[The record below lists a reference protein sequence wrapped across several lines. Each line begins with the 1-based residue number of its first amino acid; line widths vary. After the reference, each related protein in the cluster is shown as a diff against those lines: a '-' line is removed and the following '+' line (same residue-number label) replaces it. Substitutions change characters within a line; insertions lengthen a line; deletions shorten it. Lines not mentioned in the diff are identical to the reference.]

1 MARMGNFGPV
11 VFETSSSKVKNWE
24 KISETYRA
32 RFAVHEVVDGAPVR
46 QYLGEAL
53 PEVSITIK
61 FNRAF
66 CDPEAEITEL
76 KNMVNGKAYPLVIGE
91 DVIGEFVL
99 EEAGIARERSTDKGK
114 ILLAEVDL
122 KLGAV

>member
-11 VFETSSSKVKNWE
+11 VFETSSSKVKNWD

-32 RFAVHEVVDGAPVR
+32 RYAVHEVVDGLPVR

-53 PEVSITIK
+53 PEVSITIR

-66 CDPEAEITEL
+66 CDPEAETAEL
-76 KNMVNGKAYPLVIGE
+76 KGLIDGKAYPLVIGE

-99 EEAGIARERSTDKGK
+99 EEAVIIRERSTDKGK
-114 ILLAEVDL
+114 ILIAEVEL
-122 KLGAV
+122 KLGAG